1 MLKRFL
7 RRETGLT
14 WIEILIFIALLGALI
29 ALAIPRLQMLYEG
42 SLEKATRYNIGLIKS
57 AISIYYGDHE
67 GIWPSTLDVNDRT
80 PGFGFGNYLESLPP
94 VRATHPRD
102 PSKSPAGNDVTYQAF
117 GDEPSLA
124 VPNHAGSGWR
134 YDGPR
139 NGNTGRIWINSTCT
153 DTEGVP
159 YTTYGYQ

>member
-1 MLKRFL
+1 M
-7 RRETGLT
+7 RRDWQLEHGFT
-14 WIEILIFIALLGALI
+14 WIEILIFIALLGALA
-29 ALAIPRLQMLYEG
+29 ALAIPRLQMLYER

-67 GIWPSTLDVNDRT
+67 GIWPTTLDVNDKT

-102 PSKSPAGNDVTYQAF
+102 PSQSPAGNEVAYQTFTDA
-117 GDEPSLA
+117 PSLTA
-124 VPNHAGSGWR
+124 PNHAGRGWR

-139 NGNTGRIWINSTCT
+139 NGNTGRIWVNSTSQ